1 MFVKSHAFYDAIYAA
16 RGKNYPA
23 EAAWLR
29 AAIGRTLR
37 GGAGTPRLLDVA
49 CGTGVHLSVLRNHF
63 QVEGVDAD
71 PDMIAI
77 AKQRLPDVPLYV
89 ERMQDLQIR
98 EPFDVVLCLNES
110 IGYVADG
117 AELNTT
123 LARFAAAVRPGGM
136 VIVEPWVHPEEWEEG
151 YLDWALVDQP
161 KLKIAQMSVSERYG
175 TTGVIRFTYL
185 VGEPGDVVSF
195 GETHRLQL
203 FTDAEYR
210 GAFAGAD
217 LEVTL
222 ERSDIFSRGL
232 YIGTKR

>member
-37 GGAGTPRLLDVA
+37 GGSGSPRLLDVA
-49 CGTGVHLSVLRNHF
+49 CGTGVHLSLLQNHF
-63 QVEGVDAD
+63 AVEGVDAD

-77 AKQRLPDVPLYV
+77 AQARLPNVPLYV
-89 ERMQDLQIR
+89 ERMQDLNVTK
-98 EPFDVVLCLNES
+98 PFDVLFCLFES
-110 IGYVADG
+110 IGYVADV
-117 AELNTT
+117 AELHAT

-136 VIVEPWVHPEEWEEG
+136 VVVEPWVHPEEWEEG

-175 TTGVIRFTYL
+175 NTGVIRFTYL
-185 VGEPGDVVSF
+185 VGEPGGVTSF

-203 FTDAEYR
+203 FTTDEYR
-210 GAFAGAD
+210 AAFEAAGLD
-217 LEVTL
+217 TTL
-222 ERSDIFSRGL
+222 ERSDIFSLGL
-232 YIGTKR
+232 YVGVKR

>member
-29 AAIGRTLR
+29 AAIGRTLHDPSPK
-37 GGAGTPRLLDVA
+37 PRLLDVA
-49 CGTGVHLSVLRNHF
+49 CGTGVHLSLLRSHF
-63 QVEGVDAD
+63 AVEGVDAD

-77 AKQRLPDVPLYV
+77 ARGRLPSVPLYV
-89 ERMQDLQIR
+89 ERMQALQVR
-98 EPFDVVLCLNES
+98 EPFDVLICLFDS
-110 IGYVADG
+110 IGYVADL
-117 AELNTT
+117 AELHAT
-123 LARFAAAVRPGGM
+123 LARFAAAIRPGGM
-136 VIVEPWVHPEEWEEG
+136 VVVEPWVHPEDWEDG

-161 KLKIAQMSVSERYG
+161 ALKIAQMSISERYG
-175 TTGVIRFTYL
+175 ATGVIRFTYL
-185 VGEPGDVVSF
+185 VGEPGGVTSF

-210 GAFAGAD
+210 SAFAHAR
-217 LEVTL
+217 LETTH

-232 YIGTKR
+232 YIGVKR